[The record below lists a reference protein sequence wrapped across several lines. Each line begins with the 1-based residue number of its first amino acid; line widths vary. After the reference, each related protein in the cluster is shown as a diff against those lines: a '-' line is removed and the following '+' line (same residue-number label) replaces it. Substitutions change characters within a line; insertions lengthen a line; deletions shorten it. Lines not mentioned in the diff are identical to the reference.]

1 SRVADRTYSVQRT
14 RDIVIRDPPG
24 ENPRGEKGGASTSF
38 LHLQTRAAAVRTMD
52 AGQLHD
58 EEPHDAGE
66 AEQMAA
72 TDAARELALDGE
84 RVAALAE
91 TDGVGQHAPEGERHR
106 RGDERDSEQRA
117 ETGSTDQL
125 PEGAT
130 DRDRHHGADQ
140 RTHRPGVRRGATVV
154 GGD

>member
-1 SRVADRTYSVQRT
+1 SRT
-14 RDIVIRDPPG
+14 RSPGTAWQRPGPPRRG
-24 ENPRGEKGGASTSF
+24 AWSTGRRACSVRETSSSEIPRRKPWGKNGAASTSF
-38 LHLQTRAAAVRTMD
+38 LHLQSRAASVHAMD

-72 TDAARELALDGE
+72 ADAARELALDGE

-106 RGDERDSEQRA
+106 RGDEHDSEQRA

-125 PEGAT
+125 PKGAT
-130 DRDRHHGADQ
+130 DRDRHHG
-140 RTHRPGVRRGATVV
+140 
-154 GGD
+154 